1 MKVRPP
7 IAPTTAPT
15 MVPVCAACDDD
26 DDGAGLDMGEDV
38 LEERD
43 GRLDVLSAEST
54 L

>member
-1 MKVRPP
+1 MKVTPP

-38 LEERD
+38 LEER
-43 GRLDVLSAEST
+43 LDVLSAEST